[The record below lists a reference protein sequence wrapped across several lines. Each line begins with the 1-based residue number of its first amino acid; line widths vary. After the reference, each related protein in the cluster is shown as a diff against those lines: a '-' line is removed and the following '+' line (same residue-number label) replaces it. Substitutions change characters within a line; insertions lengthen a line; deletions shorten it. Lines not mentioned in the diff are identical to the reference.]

1 MTCRRGI
8 LSQAPLLFETDDG
21 HTLLFTAITKLII
34 KAFPKIVNADFP
46 VQAIFAALLFFSA
59 SRAFLLDIVSF
70 LFYACI
76 QSAGLIQTAPH
87 RSYTM

>member
-8 LSQAPLLFETDDG
+8 LSQAPLLFGTDDG

-46 VQAIFAALLFFSA
+46 AQAIFDVLLFF
-59 SRAFLLDIVSF
+59 
-70 LFYACI
+70 
-76 QSAGLIQTAPH
+76 
-87 RSYTM
+87 